1 MAWAESW
8 TLVKT
13 VWVWDLTNHLWLRV
27 TGLHRPDK
35 TGTTDWRVS
44 VSIAHISWHKKPESF
59 TPGGRA
65 HWLQMFAVFLL
76 ERTTLWTHLIP
87 LPNCMGAQGRLRA
100 STHVAV
106 EGWNLWTP
114 KSKTFGIALPHVGRY
129 HSEQEQRLPNP
140 WYSWYSKQVPKLYTL
155 YVYILYIF
163 ISILLSLFTPSCPTI
178 SRQRKRT
185 EGLLWSVACCGT
197 ASQVFFLGRCQR
209 DMCFQRA
216 FVPKR
221 PFLRNCLM
229 ELYLSNNVIEELVVT
244 LVSFQRKTTAVCSWD
259 LKWRWDLQ
267 LSVSKMIRWTA
278 DSISGIFDP
287 NTVFFF
293 WSLFLLPRKR
303 IALNRELECH
313 DCFHADSIGLHSLPA
328 EWVLFESEC
337 IICTSSKWVSI
348 QLLKES
354 ICICP
359 HCGHQ
364 EGFLFLETT
373 LLEHSNIWNCLDW
386 KELRSLFLGV
396 NCGMDCHKCSKCSN
410 VNGVW
415 DPELRL

>member
-1 MAWAESW
+1 MATSHRAPSPGQ
-8 TLVKT
+8 
-13 VWVWDLTNHLWLRV
+13 DRNY
-27 TGLHRPDK
+27 GLKGFCLH
-35 TGTTDWRVS
+35 S
-44 VSIAHISWHKKPESF
+44 S
-59 TPGGRA
+59 
-65 HWLQMFAVFLL
+65 
-76 ERTTLWTHLIP
+76 HLITQKNWILHTRRKSSLVANVCSFSP
-87 LPNCMGAQGRLRA
+87 GKDNFVDSLDTFAQLHGCSGTVEGLY
-100 STHVAV
+100 TCWIWV

-185 EGLLWSVACCGT
+185 EGLLWSFACCGT

-259 LKWRWDLQ
+259 LKWRWDEIFNCQ
-267 LSVSKMIRWTA
+267 YPRWSAGLLTA
-278 DSISGIFDP
+278 SLAYLTLTQYSSSE
-287 NTVFFF
+287 VFFF
-293 WSLFLLPRKR
+293 CQE
-303 IALNRELECH
+303 RELLWIE
-313 DCFHADSIGLHSLPA
+313 SLSVMIVFMLTPL
-328 EWVLFESEC
+328 VFIPSLQNES
-337 IICTSSKWVSI
+337 
-348 QLLKES
+348 
-354 ICICP
+354 
-359 HCGHQ
+359 
-364 EGFLFLETT
+364 
-373 LLEHSNIWNCLDW
+373 CLN
-386 KELRSLFLGV
+386 L
-396 NCGMDCHKCSKCSN
+396 N
-410 VNGVW
+410 V
-415 DPELRL
+415 